1 MDVASSLELLEE
13 LVLVGIECLVKMGLD
28 IVVEGRE
35 AVELGVKGDDLGSK
49 VDVDLGTKFGAVGLS
64 LFVLLI
70 VMVADG

>member
-1 MDVASSLELLEE
+1 MASSLELLEE

-28 IVVEGRE
+28 IVVKGRE